1 MGALRGVGFFPF
13 RSLLPQLR
21 QCLFQVDIC
30 RAVLDGEV
38 FGQFCPQFLAGL
50 PIRGKFLVVS
60 RDAAV
65 DHTLGDIPLQQK
77 PLDVLVAA
85 RRVKRPAQ
93 GLVPANTR
101 DLRVYIRP
109 IRVTLAKQL
118 PCRGVRRKQ
127 GQIPLAG
134 IRMVRNVPT
143 ELPLGGIKGQIE
155 PCQAVR
161 GGQRRFVYG
170 FPLHYQPGGKI
181 QKAVV

>member
-1 MGALRGVGFFPF
+1 M
-13 RSLLPQLR
+13 
-21 QCLFQVDIC
+21 
-30 RAVLDGEV
+30 
-38 FGQFCPQFLAGL
+38 
-50 PIRGKFLVVS
+50 
-60 RDAAV
+60 

-77 PLDVLVAA
+77 PLDVLVAT

-118 PCRGVRRKQ
+118 PCRGVRREQ

-143 ELPLGGIKGQIE
+143 SSHSAASKGRSNRAKLSGAANADSYTVF
-155 PCQAVR
+155 PCITSQAVKSR
-161 GGQRRFVYG
+161 KRSSELRR
-170 FPLHYQPGGKI
+170 
-181 QKAVV
+181 